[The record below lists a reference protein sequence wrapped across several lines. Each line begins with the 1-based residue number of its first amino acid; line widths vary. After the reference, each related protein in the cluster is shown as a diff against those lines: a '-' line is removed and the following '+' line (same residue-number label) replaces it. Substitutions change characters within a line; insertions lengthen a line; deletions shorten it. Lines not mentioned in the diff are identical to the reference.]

1 MIGYGSLLVSENLA
15 IRGFGTASLIGEVT
29 TVLTALVLVPALL
42 VVTARRATHLPA
54 RDAA

>member
-1 MIGYGSLLVSENLA
+1 
-15 IRGFGTASLIGEVT
+15 
-29 TVLTALVLVPALL
+29 VLTALVLVPAML